1 MTHNRIH
8 SYEEAR
14 ARTLVAFI
22 ESIEKNASQKAN
34 GAASAAPF

>member
-1 MTHNRIH
+1 MTHNRYPFLRG
-8 SYEEAR
+8 S
-14 ARTLVAFI
+14 TLVAFI